1 VLFRICLAVTLP
13 VCESGDS
20 VDKIDKYD
28 WAEGVDTVK
37 YQSFYLIITHCFNKS
52 SGPHVDI
59 VVIIIVVVV
68 VIVIVVV
75 VIVQVIFVGYSYHCH
90 KYGRQECK
98 QAEYVENIIVA
109 FLLVAVS
116 PLHASCV
123 SRVSKNPSPVDD
135 FTGALSW
142 E

>member
-1 VLFRICLAVTLP
+1 MLFRICLAVTLP

-37 YQSFYLIITHCFNKS
+37 YQSFYLIITHCFHES

-59 VVIIIVVVV
+59 VVVIVVVVV

-75 VIVQVIFVGYSYHCH
+75 VIVQVVVVGYSYHCH
-90 KYGRQECK
+90 KDGRQECK
-98 QAEYVENIIVA
+98 QAEM
-109 FLLVAVS
+109 FLSLFVKRYIHHTYTD
-116 PLHASCV
+116 L
-123 SRVSKNPSPVDD
+123 
-135 FTGALSW
+135 T
-142 E
+142 

>member
-1 VLFRICLAVTLP
+1 MDFPAVLFRICLAVTLP

-37 YQSFYLIITHCFNKS
+37 YQSFYLIITHCFHES

-59 VVIIIVVVV
+59 VVVIVVVVV

-75 VIVQVIFVGYSYHCH
+75 VIVQVIVVSYSYHCH
-90 KYGRQECK
+90 KDGCQECQ
-98 QAEYVENIIVA
+98 QAEMFYHY
-109 FLLVAVS
+109 S
-116 PLHASCV
+116 
-123 SRVSKNPSPVDD
+123 
-135 FTGALSW
+135 
-142 E
+142 